1 MKPDGTANAEHTA
14 EIERLREDLRLSEA
28 RFRDVIERN
37 ADAIVVVDA
46 EGTIRFANQ
55 EAEKLFT
62 AAAGPLVGT
71 SFGFPVVAGETA
83 ELDLVSNGKH
93 LTVEMRVVQSHW
105 EGEPA
110 FIATLRNVT
119 QRKIEE
125 QHARELIRAQTAR
138 AAAEGVAGKFRFLA
152 ESTAVLSSSL
162 DSSRTLSDLA
172 RLCTDEI
179 SDWVVIYSYEGGKLE
194 RTEVVHCDPDKAE
207 LAAKLR
213 SYGVD
218 HDLDVVA
225 RLLKTRM
232 PQRSELIDEA
242 ALMKM
247 VPDETQRAIIRD
259 LGITSFMFVPMIAR
273 QRMLGAISFI
283 SADPN
288 RLFEEADVQL
298 ASDLA
303 ARAALAIDNARLYE
317 EARQANQAKSELLA
331 IISHDLRTP
340 LNSIIGYGQLLQ
352 MGIPE
357 PLSEGTS
364 DYVDRMLV
372 SAKHQLYLIDE
383 LLHFARL
390 DAQHE
395 EIELR
400 DADVGVV
407 LKEAITLIEPV
418 AHGKNLAV
426 RTDIPEHAVVMRTD
440 PDKLRQVVIN
450 LLANAVKYTEAGE
463 ISLELLEARGNA
475 YISVRDTGIGI
486 SEEHLPHVFEPFWQV
501 DRAQRTRGGGTGLG
515 LAVVKQVV
523 ELLGGSVSAKSKPG
537 VGSTFEVCLPGRND

>member
-1 MKPDGTANAEHTA
+1 LTPDGAARVELTA
-14 EIERLREDLRLSEA
+14 EIERLRAHLRLSEA

-46 EGTIRFANQ
+46 EGVIRFANQ
-55 EAEKLFT
+55 EAERLFAST
-62 AAAGPLVGT
+62 ASGLTGT
-71 SFGFPVVAGETA
+71 AFGFPVVAGETA
-83 ELDLVSNGKH
+83 ELDLVRDGNPI
-93 LTVEMRVVQSHW
+93 TVEMRVVQSHW
-105 EGEPA
+105 EGESA

-152 ESTAVLSSSL
+152 ESTAVLSASL

-179 SDWVVIYSYEGGKLE
+179 SDWVIIYSFENGKLE
-194 RTEVVHCDPDKAE
+194 RTEVVHCDPTKAE

-213 SYGVD
+213 AYGVD

-225 RLLKTRM
+225 TMLKTRA
-232 PQRSELIDEA
+232 PQRSALIDDA
-242 ALMKM
+242 ALLKM

-273 QRMLGAISFI
+273 QRLLGAISFI
-283 SADPN
+283 SADPDH
-288 RLFEEADVQL
+288 LFQDADVQL
-298 ASDLA
+298 ATDLA

-352 MGIPE
+352 LGIPE
-357 PLSEGTS
+357 PLSEGANG
-364 DYVDRMLV
+364 YVERMLI

-400 DADVGVV
+400 DVDVTVV
-407 LKEAITLIEPV
+407 LKDAITLIEPV
-418 AHGKNLAV
+418 AHEKRLGV
-426 RTDIPEHAVVMRTD
+426 RFDVPDRAVVMRTD

-463 ISLELLEARGNA
+463 IRLEVAEARGNA
-475 YISVRDTGIGI
+475 YISVQDTGIGI
-486 SEEHLPHVFEPFWQV
+486 SEEDLPHVFEPFWQV
-501 DRAQRTRGGGTGLG
+501 DRGQRTRGGGTGLG

-523 ELLGGSVSAKSKPG
+523 ELLGGGVSARSKPG
-537 VGSTFEVCLPGRND
+537 VGSTFEVCLPGRKD